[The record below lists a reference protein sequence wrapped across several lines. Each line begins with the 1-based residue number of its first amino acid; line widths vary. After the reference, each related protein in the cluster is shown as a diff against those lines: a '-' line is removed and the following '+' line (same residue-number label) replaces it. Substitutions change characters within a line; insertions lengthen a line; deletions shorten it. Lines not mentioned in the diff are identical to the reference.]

1 MFQVSN
7 CVIFKNYI
15 MHIFLNTEIQT
26 PFLFRIPNSEFRIRR
41 RVHMISQ
48 GEVIKILSEA
58 ITTVILSAAPML
70 IVAMVVGLIVSIF
83 QATTQINEQ
92 TLAFVPK
99 IVCVMLA
106 LLIFGS
112 YIFSNVGGFVTRL
125 FESINDITVS

>member
-1 MFQVSN
+1 
-7 CVIFKNYI
+7 
-15 MHIFLNTEIQT
+15 
-26 PFLFRIPNSEFRIRR
+26 
-41 RVHMISQ
+41 MISQ
-48 GEVIKILSEA
+48 GEVIRILTEA

-112 YIFSNVGGFVTRL
+112 FIFSNVGGFVTRL
-125 FESINDITVS
+125 FQSINDITVR